1 MTMRRRAW
9 LTWGTTLPPE
19 HEEIMTDPGTTAPDQ
34 TPPTETPASTR
45 SLPRQTALRGPG
57 PLVVVLMLVLLSAF
71 SGIVGA
77 FTVLHFRPVPAVPHI
92 AVLDTTKI
100 AEAVAEA
107 AKRDEGIVQRFPQRF
122 DQIILQLQD
131 ADPDRV
137 ILVREAVVGSEVDDL
152 TPAVLHEIRG
162 ESPAASR
169 RPNAH

>member
-34 TPPTETPASTR
+34 TPPTETPTSTR
-45 SLPRQTALRGPG
+45 PLPRQTALRGSG
-57 PLVVVLMLVLLSAF
+57 PLVLVLMLVLLSAF

-100 AEAVAEA
+100 TEAVAEA
-107 AKRDEGIVQRFPQRF
+107 AKRDESIVQRFPQRF
-122 DQIILQLQD
+122 DQIIRQLQD

-152 TPAVLHEIRG
+152 TPAVLQEIRG
-162 ESPAASR
+162 ETPAASR